1 MDIEQGIFNR
11 TERLVGEDILQS
23 LQSKR
28 VIVFGV
34 GGVGSW
40 CVEALVRS
48 GVRHITIVDSDKV
61 AISNVNRQLMA
72 TTKTVGRV
80 KVDALK
86 EHLLDINPHAD
97 ITALQMIFDETTA
110 ESFHLEEYDYI
121 VDAIDSIR
129 DKLLLIECACRTK
142 AKFFSSM
149 GAALKM
155 DPTKIEVAEFW
166 KVKGCPLGAALR
178 HKFRSLKRRPARK
191 FLCVFSQELLPNL
204 GPDNS
209 VDAAFAPTGTQ
220 EGNPELAHHDW
231 NARKAQING
240 SLLHITGI
248 FGFTLAG
255 LILKDIY
262 NKSKE

>member
-110 ESFHLEEYDYI
+110 ESFHLEDYDYI
-121 VDAIDSIR
+121 VDAIDSLR
-129 DKLLLIECACRTK
+129 DKLSCFCCRC
-142 AKFFSSM
+142 
-149 GAALKM
+149 L
-155 DPTKIEVAEFW
+155 
-166 KVKGCPLGAALR
+166 
-178 HKFRSLKRRPARK
+178 
-191 FLCVFSQELLPNL
+191 
-204 GPDNS
+204 
-209 VDAAFAPTGTQ
+209 
-220 EGNPELAHHDW
+220 
-231 NARKAQING
+231 
-240 SLLHITGI
+240 
-248 FGFTLAG
+248 
-255 LILKDIY
+255 
-262 NKSKE
+262 

>member
-121 VDAIDSIR
+121 VDAIDSLR
-129 DKLLLIECACRTK
+129 DKLLLIEYACRTK

-178 HKFRSLKRRPARK
+178 HKFRSLKRCPARK

-209 VDAAFAPTGTQ
+209 VDAAFAPTDTQ
-220 EGNPELAHHDW
+220 EGNSELANHDW

>member
-110 ESFHLEEYDYI
+110 ESFHL
-121 VDAIDSIR
+121 
-129 DKLLLIECACRTK
+129 LLIECACRTK

-209 VDAAFAPTGTQ
+209 IDAAFAPTGTQ

>member
-1 MDIEQGIFNR
+1 M
-11 TERLVGEDILQS
+11 
-23 LQSKR
+23 
-28 VIVFGV
+28 
-34 GGVGSW
+34 
-40 CVEALVRS
+40 
-48 GVRHITIVDSDKV
+48 
-61 AISNVNRQLMA
+61 
-72 TTKTVGRV
+72 
-80 KVDALK
+80 
-86 EHLLDINPHAD
+86 
-97 ITALQMIFDETTA
+97 
-110 ESFHLEEYDYI
+110 
-121 VDAIDSIR
+121 
-129 DKLLLIECACRTK
+129 
-142 AKFFSSM
+142 
-149 GAALKM
+149 
-155 DPTKIEVAEFW
+155 AEFW

-209 VDAAFAPTGTQ
+209 IDAAFAPTGIQ

>member
-80 KVDALK
+80 KVDA
-86 EHLLDINPHAD
+86 D
-97 ITALQMIFDETTA
+97 
-110 ESFHLEEYDYI
+110 
-121 VDAIDSIR
+121 
-129 DKLLLIECACRTK
+129 
-142 AKFFSSM
+142 
-149 GAALKM
+149 
-155 DPTKIEVAEFW
+155 
-166 KVKGCPLGAALR
+166 
-178 HKFRSLKRRPARK
+178 RK
-191 FLCVFSQELLPNL
+191 
-204 GPDNS
+204 S
-209 VDAAFAPTGTQ
+209 VV
-220 EGNPELAHHDW
+220 
-231 NARKAQING
+231 
-240 SLLHITGI
+240 
-248 FGFTLAG
+248 
-255 LILKDIY
+255 
-262 NKSKE
+262 